1 MAKTNILSRL
11 GGIVASITGKKPERP
26 DQQATGPPPAGG
38 RALEGP
44 DTPDNARAI
53 TAALKSLE
61 EGSQP
66 GQQAISFPSP
76 SPGKAE
82 KAPPPSPA
90 GSKPQEQRVSPDAEE
105 SKERKKG
112 WLATNAESYKEKSQ
126 AARAA
131 IARAGTGR
139 RPSREEG
146 MKETEGLSVAERK
159 ARLEQEG
166 MPPVEQQG
174 QETPDAALERSEDNL
189 LDRREE
195 ENKALE
201 SGAGMMAKFGKAV
214 GGPVK
219 TLMKLDLA
227 VRGVLAG
234 VEKWTDG
241 LMASKENLAEYNGVV
256 AQGMAEQEASERQL
270 LVERG
275 QTTQSANASFMRQKK
290 GFSEAMGP
298 INNSMEII
306 VTRVAAVV
314 LFFGKWL
321 AKFYYLI
328 SPITYIAKGVEVI
341 SNFFGWGGEEAEPPA
356 VLYMQFLQMVADGKF
371 EGPHTARPEKK

>member
-174 QETPDAALERSEDNL
+174 QETPDAALES

-195 ENKALE
+195 EN
-201 SGAGMMAKFGKAV
+201 
-214 GGPVK
+214 
-219 TLMKLDLA
+219 
-227 VRGVLAG
+227 
-234 VEKWTDG
+234 
-241 LMASKENLAEYNGVV
+241 
-256 AQGMAEQEASERQL
+256 
-270 LVERG
+270 
-275 QTTQSANASFMRQKK
+275 
-290 GFSEAMGP
+290 
-298 INNSMEII
+298 
-306 VTRVAAVV
+306 
-314 LFFGKWL
+314 
-321 AKFYYLI
+321 
-328 SPITYIAKGVEVI
+328 
-341 SNFFGWGGEEAEPPA
+341 
-356 VLYMQFLQMVADGKF
+356 
-371 EGPHTARPEKK
+371 